1 MYCKL
6 CSVESESKD
15 KGLCELCADRLR
27 EEKGELKSE
36 REITQTEE
44 IFGSEG
50 AYRYY
55 KEGRYYGD

>member
-6 CSVESESKD
+6 CDAKIEQID

-27 EEKGELKSE
+27 EEKEEVKSD
-36 REITQTEE
+36 REISKTEE

-55 KEGRYYGD
+55 KEGRYYGN